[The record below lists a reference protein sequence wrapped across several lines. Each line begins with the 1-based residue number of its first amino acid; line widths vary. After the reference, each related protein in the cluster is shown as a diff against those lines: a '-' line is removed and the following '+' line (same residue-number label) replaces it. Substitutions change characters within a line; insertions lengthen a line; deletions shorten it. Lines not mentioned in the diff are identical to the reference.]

1 MNYPTYHTRQVTD
14 KFEEHAKSIGL
25 SISGW
30 HEGEPSTGRWVTA
43 GPHLN
48 RTTYLRAQVIEVVEG
63 REQIVVEWSIH
74 SQTKLLSVQ
83 WFTVNQSSN
92 TTTTIDRF
100 FQLTKNDVDDIVA
113 KIQSGREALHAAK
126 LAVKQIPADLK
137 KDISATYLK

>member
-1 MNYPTYHTRQVTD
+1 MNFPTYHTRQVTD
-14 KFEEHAKSIGL
+14 KFEEHAKSLGL

-30 HEGEPSTGRWVTA
+30 RDGEPSNGSYI
-43 GPHLN
+43 N
-48 RTTYLRAQVIEVVEG
+48 SSYINSTTCLQARVIEVVEG

-92 TTTTIDRF
+92 ANTTIDRF

-113 KIQSGREALHAAK
+113 KIQSGKEALHAAK

-137 KDISATYLK
+137 KDIVKQYLK